1 MRVILVT
8 PPTAEPVD
16 LPSFKLQIRQDSS
29 SFDDGLGLTQSLS
42 FASHVITTDYYHYG
56 AGIDVIGKLAEVI
69 VSHGANGATG
79 TVDTIIQ
86 ESDTNTETITLDVAP
101 AADWEADDIITG
113 QSSGKTCVVVAKL
126 TALTYTVKDRTG
138 IFTLGEVV
146 GVTGTANKLADQGVA
161 KPTFSGSGYTE
172 WKISGVA
179 QPFTQVTTLN
189 DNADY
194 KKQYTGTKQYIRTAS
209 KVLLAACE
217 FGTSILTNA
226 ATTAED
232 ALLTSIIQSA
242 REVVEDETRRA
253 LMTSTFDLYLDRFP
267 TKNYITIPFGNLQSV
282 THIKY
287 TDSTGTETTMA
298 VTTDYT
304 VETNGEKC
312 GRVVLPY
319 NGTWPTATLKP
330 SNPIVVRFV
339 CGWAAANLIPAKIK
353 QAILMIA
360 HDLWS
365 NRSAQDLIMTNSQA
379 YVINTTVQKLLW
391 NAKLWEEL

>member
-29 SFDDGLGLTQSLS
+29 SFDDGLGLTQSLA
-42 FASHVITTDYYHYG
+42 FASHAVTTDYYHYG

-69 VSHGANGATG
+69 VSHGTNGATG

-189 DNADY
+189 DNQDF

-217 FGTSILTNA
+217 FGTSVLTNA

-242 REVVEDETRRA
+242 REVVEDETRRC
-253 LMTSTFDLYLDRFP
+253 LMTTTFDLYLDRFP

-287 TDSTGTETTMA
+287 TDSSGTETTMV

-312 GRVVLPY
+312 GRIVLPY

-339 CGWAAANLIPAKIK
+339 CGWAAANLIPSKIK

>member
-1 MRVILVT
+1 
-8 PPTAEPVD
+8 
-16 LPSFKLQIRQDSS
+16 
-29 SFDDGLGLTQSLS
+29 
-42 FASHVITTDYYHYG
+42 
-56 AGIDVIGKLAEVI
+56 
-69 VSHGANGATG
+69 
-79 TVDTIIQ
+79 
-86 ESDTNTETITLDVAP
+86 
-101 AADWEADDIITG
+101 
-113 QSSGKTCVVVAKL
+113 
-126 TALTYTVKDRTG
+126 
-138 IFTLGEVV
+138 
-146 GVTGTANKLADQGVA
+146 
-161 KPTFSGSGYTE
+161 
-172 WKISGVA
+172 VA

-242 REVVEDETRRA
+242 REVVEDETRRC
-253 LMTSTFDLYLDRFP
+253 LMTTTFDLYLDRFP

-287 TDSTGTETTMA
+287 TDSSGTETTMV

-312 GRVVLPY
+312 GRIVLPF
-319 NGTWPTATLKP
+319 NGSWPTATLKP

-339 CGWAAANLIPAKIK
+339 CGWTAANLIPAKIR
-353 QAILMIA
+353 QAILMVA

-365 NRSAQDLIMTNSQA
+365 NRSAQDLIMTNAQA
-379 YVINTTVQKLLW
+379 YVLNTTVQKLLW

>member
-1 MRVILVT
+1 MNVILYSA
-8 PPTAEPVD
+8 PTSEP
-16 LPSFKLQIRQDSS
+16 I
-29 SFDDGLGLTQSLS
+29 SLS
-42 FASHVITTDYYHYG
+42 ELKSQLRLDSESIADSNELFTCIVAGSHPVVTAYTLLGTAIE
-56 AGIDVIGKLAEVI
+56 VIGKKSI
-69 VSHGANGATG
+69 VFLQPINNGTGAT
-79 TVDTIIQ
+79 VDCKIQ
-86 ESDTNTETITLDVAP
+86 ESDDNIAWTD
-101 AADWEADDIITG
+101 
-113 QSSGKTCVVVAKL
+113 
-126 TALTYTVKDRTG
+126 
-138 IFTLGEVV
+138 
-146 GVTGTANKLADQGVA
+146 
-161 KPTFSGSGYTE
+161 
-172 WKISGVA
+172 WKIDNVVQAFA
-179 QPFTQVTTLN
+179 QITEAN
-189 DNADY
+189 DTVIQE
-194 KKQYTGTKQYIRTAS
+194 KEYTGSKRYIRTVA
-209 KVLLAACE
+209 KTLVLACE

-242 REVVEDETRRA
+242 REMVEDETRRA
-253 LMTSTFDLYLDRFP
+253 LMTQTFDLYLDRFP
-267 TKNYITIPFGNLQSV
+267 VKNYITIPFGNLQSV